1 MVTIK
6 VISERGVEDKKIP
19 QSFADLQWVDYVDA
33 LCVDCEDGD
42 ITPVLVALTGIEVR
56 DFEQMSLES
65 QSFIFNSCAFFW
77 NEAPEYI
84 EIPDKFK
91 DATIADGTWL
101 QLINCESEFKKIAE
115 LEKPQIAAA
124 QMIVKTYTKS
134 DELPD
139 GVDLKGMRV
148 PEALGYWS
156 FFFCSL
162 SNGRNVG
169 SICTPMNQ
177 TRTRLQ
183 QGLRRYKVLDG
194 SPLYT
199 RLRKG
204 TCLNT
209 IRYSK
214 QKHQKFIPPY
224 CLKKRNGS
232 ILKISTTSIPRLINR

>member
-1 MVTIK
+1 MVQIK
-6 VISERGVEDKKIP
+6 VITERGIEDKKIP

-33 LCVDCEDGD
+33 LCADCEDGD
-42 ITPVLVALTGIEVR
+42 ITPVLAALTGIEVR

-77 NEAPEYI
+77 NEKPEYI
-84 EIPDKFK
+84 EMPDRFK

-124 QMIVKTYTKS
+124 QMIVRTYTKS
-134 DELPD
+134 DELPN
-139 GVDLKGMRV
+139 GVDLKGMKV

-169 SICTPMNQ
+169 RICTPTNQ
-177 TRTRLQ
+177 TTMRLPQ
-183 QGLRRYKVLDG
+183 VLRRFKVSDG

-199 RLRKG
+199 RLRKV
-204 TCLNT
+204 TSSST
-209 IRYSK
+209 TQYSK
-214 QKHQKFIPPY
+214 PKHQKSTPPY
-224 CLKKRNGS
+224 YLKRRNGS
-232 ILKISTTSIPRLINR
+232 IVRISTTTIQRLKQR